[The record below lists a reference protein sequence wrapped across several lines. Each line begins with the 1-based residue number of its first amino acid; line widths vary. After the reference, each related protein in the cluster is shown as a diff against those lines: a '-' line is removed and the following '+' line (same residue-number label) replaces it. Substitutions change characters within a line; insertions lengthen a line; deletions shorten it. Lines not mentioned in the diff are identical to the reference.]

1 VPDTVSGVGG
11 RLMGYPVV
19 VDDYV
24 VSSNGSLYLG
34 RWTDVVG
41 NLSEDIHVDA
51 DESAGFTANSI
62 MYRGVA
68 VFDSKPAKTDAIV
81 RLVTTTA

>member
-1 VPDTVSGVGG
+1 MLFRSG
-11 RLMGYPVV
+11 RF
-19 VDDYV
+19 
-24 VSSNGSLYLG
+24 
-34 RWTDVVG
+34 TDVVG

-68 VFDSKPAKTDAIV
+68 VFDSKPAKADAIV
-81 RLVTTTA
+81 RLVSTTA